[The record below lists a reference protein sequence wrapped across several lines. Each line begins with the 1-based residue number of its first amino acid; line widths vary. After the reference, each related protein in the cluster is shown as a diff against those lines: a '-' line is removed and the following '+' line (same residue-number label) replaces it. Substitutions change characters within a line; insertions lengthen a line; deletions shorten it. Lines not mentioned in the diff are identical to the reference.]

1 MSNRIYLILALA
13 LVSVSSTAVVIRY
26 VELVPAL
33 TLAFWRML
41 SASLFLW
48 CYSIKKPQN
57 LISLD
62 NKYRILLAGFFLGM
76 HFSLF
81 FVGVRNTS
89 VASATL
95 LANTGPIFTS
105 LMSRFRGEKVS
116 LSVLLGLLISIFGI
130 IFVQWSDFR
139 VEGNTS
145 WGNIFSL
152 LSGFCIAMTYMFAS
166 EIRKDTENIL
176 YGRSVFFI
184 AAMTICVIAMLNGVS
199 IFSFNKTDIVWFAF
213 LGIVPSILGHNML
226 NYCIKYLSP
235 TAVASIPLG
244 EPIIASA
251 LCYFLFFETVPI
263 SALLGAPLVFSGIII
278 TVKNSM
284 VE

>member
-1 MSNRIYLILALA
+1 MILLIALI
-13 LVSVSSTAVVIRY
+13 SVSSTSVVIRY

-41 SASLFLW
+41 SASFFLW
-48 CYSIKKPQN
+48 CYSIKRPQR
-57 LISLD
+57 LISLN
-62 NKYRILLAGFFLGM
+62 NKNRILFAGFFLGM
-76 HFSLF
+76 HFALF
-81 FVGVRNTS
+81 FVGVRSTS

-105 LMSRFRGEKVS
+105 L
-116 LSVLLGLLISIFGI
+116 LLGLSGKKVSRSVILGLFISVFGI
-130 IFVQWSDFR
+130 ILVQWSGFG
-139 VEGNTS
+139 VEGNS
-145 WGNIFSL
+145 YWGNVSSL

-166 EIRKDTENIL
+166 KIREDTENVL
-176 YGRSVFFI
+176 YGRSVFFV
-184 AAMTICVIAMLNGVS
+184 AAITILIVTIISEVS
-199 IFSFNKTDIVWFAF
+199 IFSFNKSDIAWFVF

-244 EPIIASA
+244 EPVIASA
-251 LCYFLFFETVPI
+251 FCYVLFLETVPI
-263 SALLGAPLVFSGIII
+263 SALIGAPFVFYGIIM

-284 VE
+284 VG

>member
-1 MSNRIYLILALA
+1 MILFIALI
-13 LVSVSSTAVVIRY
+13 SVSSTSVVIRY

-41 SASLFLW
+41 SASAFLW
-48 CYSIKKPQN
+48 CYSIKRPQR
-57 LISLD
+57 LISL
-62 NKYRILLAGFFLGM
+62 NNRNRILFAGFFLGM
-76 HFSLF
+76 HFALF
-81 FVGVRNTS
+81 FVGVRSTS

-105 LMSRFRGEKVS
+105 ILSGLSGQKVS
-116 LSVLLGLLISIFGI
+116 KSVILGLFISVFGI
-130 IFVQWSDFR
+130 ILVQWSGFGF
-139 VEGNTS
+139 EGNS
-145 WGNIFSL
+145 YWGNVSSL

-166 EIRKDTENIL
+166 KIREDTENIL
-176 YGRSVFFI
+176 YGRSVFFV
-184 AAMTICVIAMLNGVS
+184 AAVTIWIVSMLSGGS
-199 IFSFNKTDIVWFAF
+199 IFSFNRSDIAWFIF

-251 LCYFLFFETVPI
+251 FCYFLFFETVPV
-263 SALLGAPLVFSGIII
+263 SALIGAPFVFCGIIM
-278 TVKNSM
+278 TVRNSM
-284 VE
+284 VD